1 MKKIKIAIL
10 VLGSLLIGKAN
21 LYAADIEKVE
31 GSANA
36 SPEAASASPGVL
48 PDEGPRDTSAEI
60 DAIRNEIAI
69 LKYQYDRSIARTIA
83 NSNRSLLI
91 GGTLQNRYSSTT
103 YTSGPA
109 TPDASGFTLNS
120 AIISLKGNLFKDY
133 EEGKNFDYVIG
144 LQAAGTA
151 YNFQP
156 TDAYIQYSILP
167 SLDNQKPLLYVQFG
181 QQKKPFGLEA
191 TTTED
196 KMPAI
201 NTATFAGG
209 KGLNLSQRDIGI
221 LVRGDLAPVVDI
233 GYSYRVPLIEY
244 SIGLFNGSGPNTLD
258 TNKSKD
264 VVARVVLNAPVEY
277 DSDYRGLSFGSSYS
291 NGNQDLTLKNAT
303 VLPGQGSRIRYGQDI
318 SYVSSPIGFTAE
330 YAIGQDDQVLSGTN
344 QATLIKNNI
353 RSKGYTLTLFYEW
366 GEQFLKNY
374 RAQDRL
380 DDWWPKTYQP
390 FVRFDKWDP
399 NTSVANNET
408 QIITVGFNVFFAQ
421 TTKFQV
427 NYSLTDNKATNI
439 KQKDLNLQ
447 FQYGF

>member
-31 GSANA
+31 G
-36 SPEAASASPGVL
+36 AASASPGVL
-48 PDEGPRDTSAEI
+48 PPEEPHDTAAEI

-69 LKYQYDRSIARTIA
+69 LKYQYDRSISRTIA

-103 YTSGPA
+103 YTSGSA
-109 TPDASGFTLNS
+109 TPDADGFVFNS
-120 AIISLKGNLFKDY
+120 AILSLKGNLQKDY
-133 EEGKNFDYVIG
+133 EEGKNVDYVIG
-144 LQAAGTA
+144 LQAAATA

-156 TDAYIQYSILP
+156 TDAYLQYSIFP

-196 KMPAI
+196 KQPAI
-201 NTATFAGG
+201 NSAIFAGS

-221 LVRGDLAPVVDI
+221 LVRGDLAPAVDI
-233 GYSYRVPLIEY
+233 GYSYRIPLIEY

-258 TNKSKD
+258 TNRSKD

-277 DSDYRGLSFGSSYS
+277 DSDFRGLSFGSSYA

-330 YAIGQDDQVLSGTN
+330 YAIGQDEQALSGTN
-344 QATLIKNNI
+344 QATLIKNSI

-366 GEQFLKNY
+366 GEQFLKNF
-374 RAQDRL
+374 RSQDRL

-390 FVRFDKWDP
+390 FVRLDRWDP